1 MDNPPAFPNSGAYG
15 HTGDYL
21 PEGGMT
27 LRDWF
32 AGQALVQTDMVS
44 HQHGMSAIQVGA
56 PLHPTMAA
64 KAAYRFADAML
75 AARKE
80 QGK

>member
-15 HTGDYL
+15 HSGDYL

-32 AGQALVQTDMVS
+32 AGL
-44 HQHGMSAIQVGA
+44 AINA
-56 PLHPTMAA
+56 IYSRPLPADGDEGPMDVNARD
-64 KAAYRFADAML
+64 AYRIADAML
-75 AARKE
+75 AARTNGG
-80 QGK
+80 QSNG